1 MPLVF
6 AVLFGAASLAPGCL
20 ILEADECLEA
30 DARCDGSIA
39 QSCVA
44 YEHGA
49 GRVTRWS
56 STDCSDRACVATQ
69 DTSGRPQAF
78 CALSAQTDARCVER
92 DGASCDGNNL
102 VACRAGRATE
112 VAACSTACVTL
123 DDFPD
128 YCREKPPE
136 NVHCVSGDGCELKS
150 PGFSAMSA
158 RAAGG
163 TCSAS
168 AFGPALDSSSQ
179 IYSYSCENGVLT
191 RRDRC
196 AGACLNTAQCTT
208 RCAE

>member
-1 MPLVF
+1 MLGSRLPLADRPDSGGISLWSQLHAVSFFRRSARTHMPLVF

-102 VACRAGRATE
+102 VAC
-112 VAACSTACVTL
+112 
-123 DDFPD
+123 
-128 YCREKPPE
+128 
-136 NVHCVSGDGCELKS
+136 
-150 PGFSAMSA
+150 
-158 RAAGG
+158 
-163 TCSAS
+163 
-168 AFGPALDSSSQ
+168 
-179 IYSYSCENGVLT
+179 
-191 RRDRC
+191 
-196 AGACLNTAQCTT
+196 
-208 RCAE
+208 